1 MDNYSKGVS
10 HTVSAGQ
17 VAIPRHSSTEPPG
30 PPEGVGLW
38 TAISFAQDSSE
49 VDS

>member
-1 MDNYSKGVS
+1 MDNYDKRIN

-17 VAIPRHSSTEPPG
+17 VAIPRHSSTEPPD

-49 VDS
+49 ADW